1 MIEKKKS
8 GTKVVKWEEEAT
20 TLTIPKS
27 KLVITQGDNIG
38 REYVIEKSTIR
49 VGSLPESDL
58 TIDDETVS
66 RNHLEIRKEKDGY
79 VLKDL
84 GSTNGTFINGTKV
97 KEAYLHS
104 GSLIKIGKTEV
115 KFVPQDEEIEIYPS
129 KKTKFGNI
137 IGKSLPMRKIFGI
150 LERIA
155 STDIT
160 VVIQGETG
168 SGKEVVARAVHN
180 SAKALYCI

>member
-1 MIEKKKS
+1 MYDKDNCFSMIEKKKS
-8 GTKVVKWEEEAT
+8 GTKVVKWEEEST
-20 TLTIPKS
+20 TLTLPKS
-27 KLVITQGDNIG
+27 KLVITQGDTIG
-38 REYVIEKSTIR
+38 KEYVLEKSTIR

-104 GSLIKIGKTEV
+104 G
-115 KFVPQDEEIEIYPS
+115 
-129 KKTKFGNI
+129 
-137 IGKSLPMRKIFGI
+137 
-150 LERIA
+150 
-155 STDIT
+155 
-160 VVIQGETG
+160 
-168 SGKEVVARAVHN
+168 
-180 SAKALYCI
+180 